1 MFCRFSSL
9 SHFSERL
16 LKCSQKSQ
24 DHPAN
29 IPLNPPWWSLLA
41 PFLIIIWI
49 YLYNLRA
56 YPIDQYPCRTRQ
68 AASIMLMIM
77 NNLDPAVAQVSFNT
91 HNLHE
96 TTLYSP
102 VWFTLCC
109 SRLQSE
115 TTVMIT
121 ELFFPP
127 PFQFPQE
134 LVTYGGNG
142 QVFSNW
148 AQVRPLIQIMSFE

>member
-1 MFCRFSSL
+1 
-9 SHFSERL
+9 
-16 LKCSQKSQ
+16 
-24 DHPAN
+24 
-29 IPLNPPWWSLLA
+29 
-41 PFLIIIWI
+41 
-49 YLYNLRA
+49 
-56 YPIDQYPCRTRQ
+56 
-68 AASIMLMIM
+68 MLMIM

-91 HNLHE
+91 HNPHA
-96 TTLYSP
+96 TTLYIP

-121 ELFFPP
+121 GLFPPPP

-148 AQVRPLIQIMSFE
+148 AQVRPLIQIMNLLNNAEQGSPTRWAPGSPPPHPHPSLKDSSVLLGSLHKSHPTNDY

>member
-1 MFCRFSSL
+1 
-9 SHFSERL
+9 
-16 LKCSQKSQ
+16 
-24 DHPAN
+24 
-29 IPLNPPWWSLLA
+29 
-41 PFLIIIWI
+41 
-49 YLYNLRA
+49 
-56 YPIDQYPCRTRQ
+56 
-68 AASIMLMIM
+68 M

-96 TTLYSP
+96 TTLYIP

-115 TTVMIT
+115 TNHDNRA
-121 ELFFPP
+121 LSPPP

-148 AQVRPLIQIMSFE
+148 AQVRPLNQIMNLLNNAE